1 MRPIGHLIMKKQL
14 ETIRTS
20 VIRSTTMVT
29 NMSSFLIPL
38 CHLVVILLFW
48 RYFGDFGSIAILV
61 ISRVFF
67 CQKKF
72 ILPIR
77 IHQNVF
83 KDLLIIAKMTKMHYE
98 YPNYPKTLENDQNVP
113 KTTTIPVEAL
123 K

>member
-1 MRPIGHLIMKKQL
+1 MGQYILGLSSGVRAFRQRMRHIGHLIMKKQL

-48 RYFGDFGSIAILV
+48 RYFGDFGSIAILM

-67 CQKKF
+67 LSKKIYFANKNTPKRLQGPPYNCQ
-72 ILPIR
+72 
-77 IHQNVF
+77 
-83 KDLLIIAKMTKMHYE
+83 
-98 YPNYPKTLENDQNVP
+98 ND
-113 KTTTIPVEAL
+113 
-123 K
+123 